1 MGHGLVDRCVGY
13 GLVRRN
19 GMALI
24 ENVFI
29 FPRSRALCHK

>member
-1 MGHGLVDRCVGY
+1 MGQGLADRSVEY

-19 GMALI
+19 GMASK